1 MQSRYAQSKSDLR
14 RARTRT
20 LIQIGGLI
28 EKSGFLEKIGIQLGD
43 DLQNDETLFDK
54 ASILLGAV
62 CELNSDIPDHKQQ
75 LNIWKDKGK
84 ILIKKDTINKKTKNS
99 IQS

>member
-1 MQSRYAQSKSDLR
+1 MQSRYTQSKSDLR

-62 CELNSDIPDHKQQ
+62 HELNSEIQNHEQQ
-75 LNIWKDKGK
+75 LNIWRDKGK
-84 ILIKKDTINKKTKNS
+84 SLMQKI
-99 IQS
+99 

>member
-62 CELNSDIPDHKQQ
+62 YELHSEILDHKQQ
-75 LNIWKDKGK
+75 LNIWRDRGK
-84 ILIKKDTINKKTKNS
+84 NLMQQDIIITSKKLTLG
-99 IQS
+99 

>member
-14 RARTRT
+14 RSRTRT

-62 CELNSDIPDHKQQ
+62 HELHSEIRDHEQQ

-84 ILIKKDTINKKTKNS
+84 IIMRKI
-99 IQS
+99 

>member
-1 MQSRYAQSKSDLR
+1 MQSRYSESKSDLR

-43 DLQNDETLFDK
+43 DLQNDEILFDK

-62 CELNSDIPDHKQQ
+62 YEINSEIRDHEQQ
-75 LNIWKDKGK
+75 LNIWKEKGK
-84 ILIKKDTINKKTKNS
+84 NLIKIS
-99 IQS
+99 

>member
-1 MQSRYAQSKSDLR
+1 MQARYTQSKSDLK

-62 CELNSDIPDHKQQ
+62 YELNSEIRDHEQQ
-75 LNIWKDKGK
+75 LNIWRDKGK
-84 ILIKKDTINKKTKNS
+84 KLITTS
-99 IQS
+99 

>member
-1 MQSRYAQSKSDLR
+1 MQSRYTQSKSDLR

-43 DLQNDETLFDK
+43 DLQNDEALFDK
-54 ASILLGAV
+54 ASTLLGAV
-62 CELNSDIPDHKQQ
+62 YELQETLSHEEQQ
-75 LNIWKDKGK
+75 STIWKERGK
-84 ILIKKDTINKKTKNS
+84 SLMRKI
-99 IQS
+99 